1 MLRSPLTLAALATA
15 AVPHFRPVTVQGT
28 STAQDDRFQVAYVT
42 TADGRE
48 WVVRAGRST
57 AAGAQMEQSDG
68 LLRLLAARV
77 PFAVP
82 RIEGVA
88 TSDDGTVVSVQTR
101 LPGSPLVWRGLQ
113 AGSAVARSIGQALA
127 AVHGTDPRAVEEAGL
142 PTYDADAY
150 RARRL
155 ATLDRAA
162 ATGHV
167 PSGLLSR
174 WERALEEVA
183 LWKFATC
190 TVHGPLE
197 GSHVLVEDSKVVAM
211 TGWEQAGV
219 SDPAADFA
227 VLSVF
232 ADPAAFDTVLEA
244 YAGARRDSIDSHLER
259 RVRLAAELQ
268 RVNALMDAVTSDDSD
283 LIARRTAAL
292 SRLDEAMRDD
302 ESLLPPAPGRRKLP
316 DLSAQEPVPAVD
328 PDDIEVVD
336 FEDAGSDDET
346 VEIPVTPR
354 DRAAAKPIGAKPAVE
369 NAAVVDA
376 AGADA
381 ADADASVGDASVMDP
396 AGANGA
402 SPAAASAEPAD
413 AAADKSVAAPVDEEP
428 EPSSYPIDEDADS
441 ATDGPHTDVAPDG
454 ESPADPKSGGPRD

>member
-28 STAQDDRFQVAYVT
+28 STAQDDRFQVAYLT
-42 TADGRE
+42 TADGKE

-101 LPGSPLVWRGLQ
+101 LPGNPLVWRELQ
-113 AGSAVARSIGQALA
+113 PGSAMARSIGQALA
-127 AVHGTDPRAVEEAGL
+127 AVHDTDPRAVEEAGL

-174 WERALEEVA
+174 WERALEEIA

-197 GSHVLVEDSKVVAM
+197 GSHVLVDNGKVVAM

-227 VLSVF
+227 VLSVL
-232 ADPAAFDTVLEA
+232 AEPAAFDTVLEA
-244 YAGARRDSIDSHLER
+244 YAGARHDSIDPHLER
-259 RVRLAAELQ
+259 RVHLAAELQ
-268 RVNALMDAVTSDDSD
+268 RVNALMDAVTSNDGD

-302 ESLLPPAPGRRKLP
+302 DSLLPPAPGRRRLP
-316 DLSAQEPVPAVD
+316 DPAAQEPAPEVD
-328 PDDIEVVD
+328 PADIEVLE
-336 FEDAGSDDET
+336 FQDAGADDET
-346 VEIPVTPR
+346 VEIPVSPR
-354 DRAAAKPIGAKPAVE
+354 DRAAAK
-369 NAAVVDA
+369 DA
-376 AGADA
+376 PSAPPTPEAE
-381 ADADASVGDASVMDP
+381 P
-396 AGANGA
+396 
-402 SPAAASAEPAD
+402 AEPAD
-413 AAADKSVAAPVDEEP
+413 EVAEEQ
-428 EPSSYPIDEDADS
+428 EPSSYPIDEDQDAAEKATAD
-441 ATDGPHTDVAPDG
+441 D
-454 ESPADPKSGGPRD
+454 ADRA

>member
-28 STAQDDRFQVAYVT
+28 STAQDDRFQVAYLT
-42 TADGRE
+42 TADGAE

-68 LLRLLAARV
+68 LLRLLATRV

-101 LPGSPLVWRGLQ
+101 LPGNPLVWRELQ
-113 AGSAVARSIGQALA
+113 PGSAMARSVGQALA
-127 AVHGTDPRAVEEAGL
+127 AVHDTDPRAVEEAGL

-174 WERALEEVA
+174 WERALEEIA

-197 GSHVLVEDSKVVAM
+197 GSHVLVDGGKVVAM

-227 VLSVF
+227 VLSVL
-232 ADPAAFDTVLEA
+232 AEPAAFDTVLEA
-244 YAGARRDSIDSHLER
+244 YAGARHDSIDPHLER
-259 RVRLAAELQ
+259 RVHLAAELQ
-268 RVNALMDAVTSDDSD
+268 RVNALMDAVTSNDSD

-302 ESLLPPAPGRRKLP
+302 DSLLPPAPGRRKLP
-316 DLSAQEPVPAVD
+316 DLAAQEPIPEVD
-328 PDDIEVVD
+328 PADIEVLE
-336 FEDAGSDDET
+336 FQDAGSEDET
-346 VEIPVTPR
+346 VEIPVSPR
-354 DRAAAKPIGAKPAVE
+354 ERAAAEDAPADQTATE
-369 NAAVVDA
+369 KTATDA
-376 AGADA
+376 A
-381 ADADASVGDASVMDP
+381 
-396 AGANGA
+396 
-402 SPAAASAEPAD
+402 PAD
-413 AAADKSVAAPVDEEP
+413 DVVEEP
-428 EPSSYPIDEDADS
+428 EPSSYPIDEDQEATEKATTDDADR
-441 ATDGPHTDVAPDG
+441 G
-454 ESPADPKSGGPRD
+454 

>member
-15 AVPHFRPVTVQGT
+15 AVPHFTPTTVRGT
-28 STAQDDRFQVAYVT
+28 STAQDDRFQIAYVT
-42 TADGRE
+42 TADGKD

-68 LLRLLAARV
+68 LLRLLSARV

-82 RIEGVA
+82 RIEGTAVA
-88 TSDDGTVVSVQTR
+88 DDGTVVSVQTR
-101 LPGSPLVWRGLQ
+101 LPGTPLVWRELR
-113 AGSAVARSIGQALA
+113 AGSPMARNIGKALA
-127 AVHGTDPRAVEEAGL
+127 AIHDADPRAVEEAGL

-167 PSGLLSR
+167 PAGLLSR

-197 GSHVLVEDSKVVAM
+197 GSHVLVDGDAVVAM

-227 VLSVF
+227 VLSVL
-232 ADPAAFDTVLEA
+232 AEPAAFDTVLEA
-244 YAGARRDSIDSHLER
+244 YAGARRDTIDTHLER

-268 RVNALMDAVTSDDSD
+268 RVNALMDAVTSNDRE
-283 LIARRTAAL
+283 LVARRSAAL
-292 SRLDEAMRDD
+292 RRLDEAMRDD
-302 ESLLPPAPGRRKLP
+302 ESLLPPAPGRRKVP
-316 DLSAQEPVPAVD
+316 EVAPEPTPAVD
-328 PDDIEVVD
+328 PEDIEVVE

-346 VEIPVTPR
+346 VEIPV
-354 DRAAAKPIGAKPAVE
+354 
-369 NAAVVDA
+369 NARER
-376 AGADA
+376 
-381 ADADASVGDASVMDP
+381 STS
-396 AGANGA
+396 
-402 SPAAASAEPAD
+402 S
-413 AAADKSVAAPVDEEP
+413 AAADETGPEEDP
-428 EPSSYPIDEDADS
+428 EPSSYPLDDEADDEAD
-441 ATDGPHTDVAPDG
+441 ATDDPDHSD
-454 ESPADPKSGGPRD
+454 ENAKDAKRPS

>member
-1 MLRSPLTLAALATA
+1 MLRSPLNLAALATA
-15 AVPHFRPVTVQGT
+15 AVPHFAPTTVQGS
-28 STAQDDRFQVAYVT
+28 STAQDDRFQVAFVT
-42 TADGRE
+42 TADGKE

-68 LLRLLAARV
+68 LLRLLAKRV

-82 RIEGVA
+82 RIEGTAVA
-88 TSDDGTVVSVQTR
+88 DDGTVVSVQTR
-101 LPGSPLVWRGLQ
+101 LPGNPLVWRDLRP
-113 AGSAVARSIGQALA
+113 GSAIARNIGQALA
-127 AVHGTDPRAVEEAGL
+127 AVHDTDPRAVEEAGL
-142 PTYDADAY
+142 PSYDADAY

-167 PSGLLSR
+167 PAGLLSR

-197 GSHVLVEDSKVVAM
+197 GAHVLVDGDDVVAM

-227 VLSVF
+227 VLSVL
-232 ADPAAFDTVLEA
+232 AEPAAFDTVLES
-244 YAGARRDSIDSHLER
+244 YAGARHDSLDTHLER

-316 DLSAQEPVPAVD
+316 DPATHEPAPPTVD
-328 PDDIEVVD
+328 PEDIEVVE

-346 VEIPVTPR
+346 VEIPVAPR
-354 DRAAAKPIGAKPAVE
+354 DRAAEEAPAAKR
-369 NAAVVDA
+369 
-376 AGADA
+376 A
-381 ADADASVGDASVMDP
+381 ADPATAPESSAD
-396 AGANGA
+396 
-402 SPAAASAEPAD
+402 E
-413 AAADKSVAAPVDEEP
+413 VAVDDEP
-428 EPSSYPIDEDADS
+428 EPSSYPIEDDS
-441 ATDGPHTDVAPDG
+441 AGQDDGDEPEDPSPKDSSQDSSQDTTPDDAKPDTTG
-454 ESPADPKSGGPRD
+454 

>member
-1 MLRSPLTLAALATA
+1 MTLAALATA
-15 AVPHFRPVTVQGT
+15 AVPHFDPTSVQGT
-28 STAQDDRFQVAYVT
+28 SASDDARFQVAYVT
-42 TADGRE
+42 TSDGRQ
-48 WVVRAGRST
+48 WVVRAGLST

-68 LLRLLAARV
+68 LLRLLTKRV

-82 RIEGVA
+82 RIEGTAVA
-88 TSDDGTVVSVQTR
+88 EDGTVAAVLPR
-101 LPGSPLVWRGLQ
+101 LPGTSMVWRELRP
-113 AGSAVARSIGQALA
+113 GSVIARSIGRALA
-127 AVHGTDPRAVEEAGL
+127 AVHDVDPRAVEEAGL

-167 PSGLLSR
+167 PPALLSR

-197 GSHVLVEDSKVVAM
+197 GSHVLVDGNEVVAM

-227 VLSVF
+227 VLSVL
-232 ADPAAFDTVLEA
+232 AEPAAFDTVLEA
-244 YAGARRDSIDSHLER
+244 YAGARHDGVDTHLER

-268 RVNALMDAVTSDDSD
+268 RVNALMDAVTAGEEG
-283 LIARRTAAL
+283 LVRRRAAAL
-292 SRLDEAMRDD
+292 ARLAESVDGD
-302 ESLLPPAPGRRKLP
+302 ESLLPPAPGRRTMP
-316 DLSAQEPVPAVD
+316 EPAPQDPKPAVD

-346 VEIPVTPR
+346 VEIPVAQRPGAESDDEPEPSTY
-354 DRAAAKPIGAKPAVE
+354 PIDE
-369 NAAVVDA
+369 
-376 AGADA
+376 ADGS
-381 ADADASVGDASVMDP
+381 ADASVD
-396 AGANGA
+396 
-402 SPAAASAEPAD
+402 
-413 AAADKSVAAPVDEEP
+413 
-428 EPSSYPIDEDADS
+428 
-441 ATDGPHTDVAPDG
+441 DGEGQGESGPDG
-454 ESPADPKSGGPRD
+454 DPQDKDS